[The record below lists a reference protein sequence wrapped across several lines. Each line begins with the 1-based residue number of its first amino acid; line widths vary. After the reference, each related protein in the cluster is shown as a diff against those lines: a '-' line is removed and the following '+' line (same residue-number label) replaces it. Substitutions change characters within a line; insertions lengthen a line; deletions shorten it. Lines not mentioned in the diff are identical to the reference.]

1 MIKRFDSIEGLCID
15 PIVGQD
21 RFGYARSDGTDFYD
35 LMEWAQRG
43 GYQGSELLIYDF
55 DTGKVSKP
63 FARSRNVVY
72 GAPVYVEGYLYF
84 LQGDYDQKKI
94 TLYQYLPE
102 HVLEPVTQF
111 NMDEVSLYQLKL
123 IGEPLH
129 VISQDPEAGFRCYYP
144 TQISFPL
151 QEHESVILIEDGR
164 VYLEKWVEEGWDEEQ
179 NCATDAYRYENW
191 IIIKDVAGNTISEEI
206 GCLNQSPDGNWWIS

>member
-1 MIKRFDSIEGLCID
+1 
-15 PIVGQD
+15 
-21 RFGYARSDGTDFYD
+21 
-35 LMEWAQRG
+35 
-43 GYQGSELLIYDF
+43 
-55 DTGKVSKP
+55 
-63 FARSRNVVY
+63 
-72 GAPVYVEGYLYF
+72 
-84 LQGDYDQKKI
+84 
-94 TLYQYLPE
+94 
-102 HVLEPVTQF
+102 VLEPVTQF